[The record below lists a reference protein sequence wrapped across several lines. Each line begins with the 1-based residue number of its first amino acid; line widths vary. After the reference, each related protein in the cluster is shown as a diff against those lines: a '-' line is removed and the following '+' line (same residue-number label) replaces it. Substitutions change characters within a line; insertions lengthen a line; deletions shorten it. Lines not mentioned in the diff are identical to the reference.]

1 MNGLLSCV
9 VAALASRRLAE
20 EFMLHK
26 GGSIGYWQG
35 EIPKVLDDIKA
46 LRPSLFCGVPRVFDR
61 IYAGINEQV
70 RSSNARA
77 GCTAEIARI
86 PAVPMAG
93 GSNALCMRCK

>member
-1 MNGLLSCV
+1 
-9 VAALASRRLAE
+9 
-20 EFMLHK
+20 MLHK

-70 RSSNARA
+70 CS
-77 GCTAEIARI
+77 
-86 PAVPMAG
+86 
-93 GSNALCMRCK
+93 

>member
-1 MNGLLSCV
+1 
-9 VAALASRRLAE
+9 
-20 EFMLHK
+20 MLHK

-70 RSSNARA
+70 RSSGTRAARA
-77 GCTAEIARI
+77 AERRAAR
-86 PAVPMAG
+86 V
-93 GSNALCMRCK
+93 